1 MSELLSTLRG
11 CFGMRANIL
20 YNMYEHGKDDGR
32 KIKYSLTSISTNKR
46 VNMAR
51 L

>member
-11 CFGMRANIL
+11 HFRTRANIL
-20 YNMYEHGKDDGR
+20 YEMYECGKDDGR
-32 KIKYSLTSISTNKR
+32 KIKYSSTSISTNKR